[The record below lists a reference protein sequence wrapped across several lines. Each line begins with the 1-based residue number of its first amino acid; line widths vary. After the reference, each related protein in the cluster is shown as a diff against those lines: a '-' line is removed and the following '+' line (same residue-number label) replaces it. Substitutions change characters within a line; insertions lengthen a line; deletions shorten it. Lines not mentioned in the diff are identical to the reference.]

1 MARKQNPDMK
11 VVYIA
16 LAALGG
22 LGAAY
27 YFTRSKSGSTPSRL
41 TDDAAAGNGGQL
53 LLNNASTSSYVPQ
66 SYTPPPVAGSG
77 VVNKAQGN
85 KPATPKEKQQAL
97 NWLQALI
104 QKNGTKSIYN
114 PFSESDLATGSFG
127 PKSRAALAIA
137 EQVMRAAFA
146 AFPPAANKNL
156 FQNGV
161 AGDAVLQA
169 LVDASILA
177 DATYTPNA
185 AEIQALVKAAGG
197 TVGASIGAATPSP
210 SAAPSTSSSAP
221 ASGGITAS
229 ACPAGR
235 VKIIA
240 KYCNYVNQI
249 LQYQTYLHTPA
260 GISVAS
266 ETTLTKNT
274 VASYRKVLGMLAWC
288 AANKSK
294 TLESGSNVNGG
305 APMPTQSIASRITN
319 PSTYTLFHKTDEG
332 DIVRFD
338 PTVLDYLNRWAISG
352 KNFTGTSVGIDSNTT
367 QADALEAAYDALS
380 ENRWSNN
387 PAPNLLLSS
396 DEARRLGVTNA

>member
-1 MARKQNPDMK
+1 MARKKNPDMK

-27 YFTRSKSGSTPSRL
+27 YFTRSKSGSTTSRL

-66 SYTPPPVAGSG
+66 SYTPPPAAGSG

-127 PKSRAALAIA
+127 PKSRAALAVA

-161 AGDAVLQA
+161 AGEAVLQA

-210 SAAPSTSSSAP
+210 SAASSTSSSAP

-229 ACPAGR
+229 ECPAGR
-235 VKIIA
+235 VRIIA
-240 KYCNYVNQI
+240 TVCNYVNRVLDYQMSLGSPSGIQVYDSAI
-249 LQYQTYLHTPA
+249 LT
-260 GISVAS
+260 GD
-266 ETTLTKNT
+266 T
-274 VASYRKVLGMLAWC
+274 VNSYRKVLALFVWCRDNEPRTLA
-288 AANKSK
+288 SQ
-294 TLESGSNVNGG
+294 SG
-305 APMPTQSIASRITN
+305 AYMPTKALVDRMTN
-319 PSTYTLFHKTDEG
+319 PSTYTMFHKTAAGE
-332 DIVRFD
+332 IARFD
-338 PTVLDYLNRWAISG
+338 PTVLDHFNKAVMGG
-352 KNFTGTSVGIDSNTT
+352 KSFTGTSLGLDSNTT

-380 ENRWSNN
+380 AARWRNN
-387 PAPNLLLSS
+387 PVPDLLLTS